1 MRLRPEYLPSGQ
13 DAVGVASEEVQN
25 PEVRQTL
32 GRILTDVH
40 HEELVFI
47 VEVASDRV
55 DYLRTGEDACALE
68 KVHSAL
74 CNLGGHCFTREP
86 LREEYAA
93 HNYIDDKII

>member
-1 MRLRPEYLPSGQ
+1 MRFRPKYLSCGQ
-13 DAVGVASEEVQN
+13 DAVRVASQEMQY

-32 GRILTDVH
+32 GRIITDVH

-47 VEVASDRV
+47 VEVAGDGV
-55 DYLRTGEDACALE
+55 DYFRTGKDACALE

-74 CNLGGHCFTREP
+74 CNLGRHCFTREP

-93 HNYIDDKII
+93 HNYFDGKII